1 MNILKKKKLN
11 CGLAYQFLGIKF
23 FLLKKRKLENII
35 QCMLDR
41 LCKYPVIL
49 HFAGR
54 KVWVHENGY
63 GVDLW
68 NHYFKKMIDFLL
80 GFKK

>member
-35 QCMLDR
+35 
-41 LCKYPVIL
+41 
-49 HFAGR
+49 
-54 KVWVHENGY
+54 
-63 GVDLW
+63 
-68 NHYFKKMIDFLL
+68 YFIKDEIY
-80 GFKK
+80 

>member
-1 MNILKKKKLN
+1 
-11 CGLAYQFLGIKF
+11 
-23 FLLKKRKLENII
+23 
-35 QCMLDR
+35 MLDR